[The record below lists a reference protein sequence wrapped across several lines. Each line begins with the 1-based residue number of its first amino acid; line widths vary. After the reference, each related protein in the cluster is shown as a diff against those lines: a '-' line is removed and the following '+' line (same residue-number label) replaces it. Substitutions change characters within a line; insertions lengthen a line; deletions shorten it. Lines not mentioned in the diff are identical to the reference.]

1 MDILQNQ
8 IKKLETQLAD
18 LNAEKASKET
28 DVRNVLIKIQQRKKN
43 GQPGAFEK
51 AEWARLKASIKD
63 IDREMKNVSGQIRAL
78 QTQLT
83 QAKQLQTR
91 PLTLPPPTSVSPSPS
106 KDIIDEKYREIE
118 QQMENEGLLDS
129 PSQKDKANIGDED
142 VADEYENIVK
152 NIKSQDQP
160 QFSYGPEPENDDFS
174 EPTLEAQNREQEKQ
188 MVKELEEK
196 YGSELTNKGEE
207 PQMPPLKTRASSRRN
222 RRKKQK
228 LIKDTEKTK
237 TLKREP
243 VCLLRQPLMPL
254 SASEERPIKPDVK
267 DFAGLRPSVSS
278 VSSTPISSTPISS
291 TKDDEN
297 EYEDEDEVKNDK
309 KEIEMKIMSSPS
321 KQPQTQTQPQPQ
333 TQTQNKNSFRDSLR
347 PASQNF
353 KINPNGAQ
361 KKLICPAILKTG
373 KNVTKKFFFP
383 SQFPN
388 LTKLRPALQ
397 SKMSGGRKPRET
409 RKLRKT
415 RKIR

>member
-1 MDILQNQ
+1 
-8 IKKLETQLAD
+8 
-18 LNAEKASKET
+18 
-28 DVRNVLIKIQQRKKN
+28 
-43 GQPGAFEK
+43 
-51 AEWARLKASIKD
+51 
-63 IDREMKNVSGQIRAL
+63 
-78 QTQLT
+78 
-83 QAKQLQTR
+83 
-91 PLTLPPPTSVSPSPS
+91 
-106 KDIIDEKYREIE
+106 
-118 QQMENEGLLDS
+118 
-129 PSQKDKANIGDED
+129 
-142 VADEYENIVK
+142 
-152 NIKSQDQP
+152 
-160 QFSYGPEPENDDFS
+160 
-174 EPTLEAQNREQEKQ
+174 
-188 MVKELEEK
+188 
-196 YGSELTNKGEE
+196 
-207 PQMPPLKTRASSRRN
+207 
-222 RRKKQK
+222 
-228 LIKDTEKTK
+228 
-237 TLKREP
+237 
-243 VCLLRQPLMPL
+243 MPL

-278 VSSTPISSTPISS
+278 VSSTPISSTPISSTPISSTPISSTPISS